1 LHYPASHTME
11 QARTPL
17 TGHSAGHWL
26 GVGGDSRWR
35 RRVSIGWGLARG
47 PAQGVSPSGQC
58 GWPAA
63 SGHFVSSWR
72 PSGAGWLRWKS
83 RRDVQ
88 LARATTG
95 SRLRATGWTRFRF
108 LSLSLTTATAAAD
121 EAPPPTPYCVCC
133 AQPLPAPGECVYMQH
148 TLRGGHRL
156 LSLSAAFSP
165 FASPTAWANSY
176 ICVLSAHQ
184 FQANLLVLSQNPLS
198 SNENN
203 AIMS

>member
-1 LHYPASHTME
+1 ME

-108 LSLSLTTATAAAD
+108 LSLSHHHRHRRRRRGTPTNPISCVLRAT
-121 EAPPPTPYCVCC
+121 
-133 AQPLPAPGECVYMQH
+133 PARSWRVCVYATH
-148 TLRGGHRL
+148 VTWWATSP
-156 LSLSAAFSP
+156 LSLPPSP
-165 FASPTAWANSY
+165 
-176 ICVLSAHQ
+176 
-184 FQANLLVLSQNPLS
+184 LLRPQPPGLILIYMCLLLTSFK
-198 SNENN
+198 
-203 AIMS
+203 